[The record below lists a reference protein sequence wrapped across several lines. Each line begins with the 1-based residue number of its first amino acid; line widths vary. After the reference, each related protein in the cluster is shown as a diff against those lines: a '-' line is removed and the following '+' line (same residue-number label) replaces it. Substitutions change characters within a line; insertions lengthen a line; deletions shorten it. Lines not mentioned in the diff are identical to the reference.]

1 MFISYRRGEKI
12 VKMVGFIRKNG
23 IFDKISGFFA
33 IYRKGYYNKQKEQ
46 SLQDWRRTAMEE
58 GNAKSLVRRLP
69 IKNRITLMVIL
80 ISVVPILIISVFS
93 YAKAFISVRQTV
105 RAFAAQTL
113 TSLERSLTNL
123 ADPSRLLAG
132 GQEKLPEEVLKTEPT
147 GLFQQEALRYL
158 TGVTVLYTDGT
169 VCSLA
174 GEEILAV
181 TESGGWAITQN
192 EVGEQRLAVAWY
204 ATDEEGNAYT
214 VQALFMPQM
223 FTRLLDIYNEESC
236 NRLVLVD
243 GAGGLLTDDGTPLTV
258 LEGEEIRQTAFEVS
272 GEPICPREERSSFLC
287 YLTVPALE
295 ATLVFIEP
303 YTEMMKPL
311 QSIFF
316 GTLFGTILLLNFSV
330 IVIDSIDRPMNAL
343 VKSFGDA
350 ARVNFAVTQ
359 SDESRDELGILNQA
373 FNEICAEMREALN
386 KVEKEQAEKRRA
398 EIRMLQAQINPHFL
412 FNTLDSLRFT
422 SMMNNVPVVSDGL
435 AALSH
440 LLRSSILKDNSYTPL
455 HSELQTV
462 EDYLTLQ
469 RIRCCETIVLKTEIS
484 EEAAKASV
492 MRLLLQPIVENAVI
506 HGIKENVPLTIRLKA
521 WVGEETLYISIIDD
535 GKGFDPKKAG
545 EDGVPKSSKMSGI
558 GLHNVKD
565 RLYLSYKDRQSFSI
579 GSVQGQGTEVQMTMP
594 YTEWKEES
602 DV

>member
-1 MFISYRRGEKI
+1 MKI
-12 VKMVGFIRKNG
+12 VGFIRKNG

-46 SLQDWRRTAMEE
+46 SPQDWRRTAMEE

-223 FTRLLDIYNEESC
+223 FTRLLDVYNEESC

-258 LEGEEIRQTAFEVS
+258 LEGEVIRQTAFEVS
-272 GEPICPREERSSFLC
+272 GEPICPREEHSSFLS

-506 HGIKENVPLTIRLKA
+506 HGIKENIPLTIRLKA

-535 GKGFDPKKAG
+535 GKGFDQEKAG

-565 RLYLSYKDRQSFSI
+565 RLYLSYKDRQSFYI

>member
-1 MFISYRRGEKI
+1 MK
-12 VKMVGFIRKNG
+12 KVGFIRKNG

-46 SLQDWRRTAMEE
+46 SPQDWRRTAMEE

-80 ISVVPILIISVFS
+80 ISVVPILIISIFS

-192 EVGEQRLAVAWY
+192 EVGEQRLVVAWY
-204 ATDEEGNAYT
+204 ATDGEGNAYT

-223 FTRLLDIYNEESC
+223 FTRLLDVYNEESC

-258 LEGEEIRQTAFEVS
+258 LEGEVIRQTAFEVS

-506 HGIKENVPLTIRLKA
+506 HGIKENIPLTIRLKA

-535 GKGFDPKKAG
+535 GKGFDQEKAG

-565 RLYLSYKDRQSFSI
+565 RLYLAYKDNQSFSI
-579 GSVQGQGTEVQMTMP
+579 NSVQGQGTEVQMTMP

>member
-1 MFISYRRGEKI
+1 M
-12 VKMVGFIRKNG
+12 KMVGFIRENG

-123 ADPSRLLAG
+123 ADSSRLLAG

-258 LEGEEIRQTAFEVS
+258 LEGEVIRQTAFEVS

-579 GSVQGQGTEVQMTMP
+579 GSIQGQGTEVQMTMP

>member
-1 MFISYRRGEKI
+1 M
-12 VKMVGFIRKNG
+12 KMVGFIRKNG

-46 SLQDWRRTAMEE
+46 SPQDWRRTAMEE
-58 GNAKSLVRRLP
+58 RNAKSLVRRLP

-258 LEGEEIRQTAFEVS
+258 LEGEVIRQTAFEVS

-359 SDESRDELGILNQA
+359 SDESRDELGILNLA

-469 RIRCCETIVLKTEIS
+469 RIRSCETIMLKTEIS

-506 HGIKENVPLTIRLKA
+506 HGIKENIPLTIRLKA
-521 WVGEETLYISIIDD
+521 WVGKETLYISIIDD
-535 GKGFDPKKAG
+535 GKGFDQEKAG

-565 RLYLSYKDRQSFSI
+565 RLYLAYKDKQSFFI
-579 GSVQGQGTEVQMTMP
+579 NSVQGQGTEVQMTMP

>member
-1 MFISYRRGEKI
+1 M
-12 VKMVGFIRKNG
+12 KMVGFIRKNG

-46 SLQDWRRTAMEE
+46 SPQDWRRTVMEE

-258 LEGEEIRQTAFEVS
+258 LEGEVIRQTAFEVS

-303 YTEMMKPL
+303 YTEMIKPL

-521 WVGEETLYISIIDD
+521 WVGKEMLYISIIDD
-535 GKGFDPKKAG
+535 GKGFDQEKAG

-565 RLYLSYKDRQSFSI
+565 RLYLAYKDNQSFSI
-579 GSVQGQGTEVQMTMP
+579 NSVQGQGTEVQMTMP

>member
-1 MFISYRRGEKI
+1 M
-12 VKMVGFIRKNG
+12 KMVGFIRENG

-33 IYRKGYYNKQKEQ
+33 IYRKGYYNKQKKQ

-223 FTRLLDIYNEESC
+223 FTRLLNIYNEESC

-258 LEGEEIRQTAFEVS
+258 LEGEVIRQTAFEVS

-287 YLTVPALE
+287 YLTVPALD

>member
-1 MFISYRRGEKI
+1 M
-12 VKMVGFIRKNG
+12 KMVGFIRKNG

-46 SLQDWRRTAMEE
+46 SPQDWRRTAMEE

-132 GQEKLPEEVLKTEPT
+132 WQEKLPEEVLKTEPT

-258 LEGEEIRQTAFEVS
+258 LEGEVIRQTAFEVS

-535 GKGFDPKKAG
+535 GKGFDQEKAG

>member
-1 MFISYRRGEKI
+1 MK
-12 VKMVGFIRKNG
+12 KVGFIRKNG

-46 SLQDWRRTAMEE
+46 SPQDWRRTAMEE

-80 ISVVPILIISVFS
+80 ISVVPILIISIFS

-204 ATDEEGNAYT
+204 ATDGEGNAYT

-223 FTRLLDIYNEESC
+223 FTRLLDVYNEESC

-258 LEGEEIRQTAFEVS
+258 LEGEVIRQTAFEVS

-506 HGIKENVPLTIRLKA
+506 HGIKENGPLTIRLKA

-535 GKGFDPKKAG
+535 GKGFDQEKAG

>member
-1 MFISYRRGEKI
+1 MK
-12 VKMVGFIRKNG
+12 KVGFIRKND

-46 SLQDWRRTAMEE
+46 SPQDWRRTAMEE

-80 ISVVPILIISVFS
+80 ISVVPILIISIFS

-204 ATDEEGNAYT
+204 ATDGEGNAYT

-223 FTRLLDIYNEESC
+223 FTRLLDVYNEESC

-258 LEGEEIRQTAFEVS
+258 LEGEVIRQTAFEVS

-535 GKGFDPKKAG
+535 GKGFDQEKAG

>member
-1 MFISYRRGEKI
+1 MK
-12 VKMVGFIRKNG
+12 KVGFIRKNG

-46 SLQDWRRTAMEE
+46 SPQDWRRTAMEE

-80 ISVVPILIISVFS
+80 ISVVPILIISIFS

-204 ATDEEGNAYT
+204 ATDGEGNAYT

-223 FTRLLDIYNEESC
+223 FTRLLDVYNEESC

-258 LEGEEIRQTAFEVS
+258 LEGEVIRQTAFEVS

-330 IVIDSIDRPMNAL
+330 IVIDSIDWPMNAL

-535 GKGFDPKKAG
+535 GKGFDQEKAG

>member
-1 MFISYRRGEKI
+1 MK
-12 VKMVGFIRKNG
+12 KVGFIRKNG

-46 SLQDWRRTAMEE
+46 SPQDWRRTAMEE

-258 LEGEEIRQTAFEVS
+258 LEGEVIRQTAFEVS
-272 GEPICPREERSSFLC
+272 GQPICPREERSSFLC

-412 FNTLDSLRFT
+412 FNTLDSLLFT

-535 GKGFDPKKAG
+535 GKGFDQEKAG

-565 RLYLSYKDRQSFSI
+565 RLYLAYKDNQSFSI
-579 GSVQGQGTEVQMTMP
+579 NSVQGQGTEVQMTMP

>member
-1 MFISYRRGEKI
+1 M
-12 VKMVGFIRKNG
+12 KMVGFIMENG

-46 SLQDWRRTAMEE
+46 SPQDWRRTAMEE

-158 TGVTVLYTDGT
+158 TGVTVLYPDGT

-204 ATDEEGNAYT
+204 ATDEDGNAYT

-258 LEGEEIRQTAFEVS
+258 LEGEVIRQTAFEVS

-287 YLTVPALE
+287 YLTVPALD

-535 GKGFDPKKAG
+535 GKGFDQEKAG

>member
-1 MFISYRRGEKI
+1 MK
-12 VKMVGFIRKNG
+12 KVGFIRKNG

-46 SLQDWRRTAMEE
+46 SPQDWRRTAMEE

-69 IKNRITLMVIL
+69 IKNRITLMVIP
-80 ISVVPILIISVFS
+80 ISVVPILIISIFS

-204 ATDEEGNAYT
+204 ATDGEGNAYT

-223 FTRLLDIYNEESC
+223 FTRLLDVYNEESC

-258 LEGEEIRQTAFEVS
+258 LEGEVIRQTAFEVS
-272 GEPICPREERSSFLC
+272 GEPICSREERSSFLC
-287 YLTVPALE
+287 YLTVPVLE

-535 GKGFDPKKAG
+535 GKGFDQEKAG

>member
-1 MFISYRRGEKI
+1 M
-12 VKMVGFIRKNG
+12 KMVGFIRKNG

-46 SLQDWRRTAMEE
+46 SPQDWRRTAMEE

-105 RAFAAQTL
+105 RAFAVQTL

-258 LEGEEIRQTAFEVS
+258 LEGEVIRQTAFEVS
-272 GEPICPREERSSFLC
+272 GQPICPREERSSFLC

-506 HGIKENVPLTIRLKA
+506 HGIKENIPLTIRLKA

-535 GKGFDPKKAG
+535 GKGFDQEKAG

-579 GSVQGQGTEVQMTMP
+579 DSVQGQGTEVQMTMP